1 FFLPI
6 HLQSQE
12 ISKLVFVIKEISD
25 QTNLLAL
32 NAAIEAARA
41 GEHGKGFSVVA
52 NEVRKL
58 AEQVAVSVSDI
69 TSIVTNIQRET
80 NLVTESLLEGY
91 EEVKQGSNQIIFTKE
106 KFYSISNSL
115 KEMGNS
121 ITSISLNL
129 EEIAVNSKRI
139 NSSTEEVAA
148 IAEESAAGIEQTS
161 ASTQQISSSMEEVA
175 SSSEQLSKL
184 AGELNGLVLQFK
196 I

>member
-1 FFLPI
+1 LPI

>member
-1 FFLPI
+1 FLPI